1 MNFTFSIYYVPLILS
16 IIICAVIMFHSWRLR
31 RDSHGIA
38 FFFLA
43 LGCIIWAF
51 CNIME
56 YGFNTLS
63 TKTFWVSIEYI
74 GIEMVIVAWF
84 IVIANFTGQTKF
96 TTRRSILLLCIIPI
110 ITVFLIW
117 TNRYH
122 GLMRRNITLDTS
134 GPFSIIKKSY
144 GIWFWVTFAYSN
156 LLMISSSIMLMQRL
170 IQPPKLRSSQILALM
185 ACALF
190 PWVGNFLYVFNLLPA
205 PWSRLDMTSTLLSV
219 SGAIMAFGLFRLQ
232 IMEIV
237 PIARDCILENLTDA
251 ILVIDKRNRVADYNP
266 ACRNMLKL
274 NEIIIGQP
282 VEEVL
287 NPLAIRP
294 ELIAEIKNVQEEI
307 SFAFGNETKI
317 YDLRI
322 LSLFKKKQKLCGRI
336 FHFRD
341 VTDKRLAEM
350 HLEKTVVDLRR
361 ALTEVRTLSGL
372 LPICSSCKKI
382 RDDTGYWKDVETY
395 ISQHSTAEFSHGIC
409 PDCMQKLYQEQYE
422 TLVKKGKISAKSDK
436 ES

>member
-1 MNFTFSIYYVPLILS
+1 
-16 IIICAVIMFHSWRLR
+16 
-31 RDSHGIA
+31 
-38 FFFLA
+38 
-43 LGCIIWAF
+43 
-51 CNIME
+51 
-56 YGFNTLS
+56 
-63 TKTFWVSIEYI
+63 
-74 GIEMVIVAWF
+74 
-84 IVIANFTGQTKF
+84 
-96 TTRRSILLLCIIPI
+96 
-110 ITVFLIW
+110 
-117 TNRYH
+117 
-122 GLMRRNITLDTS
+122 
-134 GPFSIIKKSY
+134 
-144 GIWFWVTFAYSN
+144 
-156 LLMISSSIMLMQRL
+156 
-170 IQPPKLRSSQILALM
+170 
-185 ACALF
+185 
-190 PWVGNFLYVFNLLPA
+190 
-205 PWSRLDMTSTLLSV
+205 
-219 SGAIMAFGLFRLQ
+219 MAFGLFRLQ

-409 PDCMQKLYQEQYE
+409 PDCMQKLYPEQYE